1 MKRLLLTPLLL
12 CLASSAHA
20 EKLPKRLY
28 GSWQFTSTAGEA
40 IIGELTITKNYVAY
54 GSALNGVCSDS
65 YEVKRLPD
73 NNDYPDNSIE
83 EKRNYVSYKTYR
95 LILDNPDDCVHEND
109 TLQISFQQF
118 STSQIRTIYPEEPN
132 YINEISLVTYKDETK
147 TGWFPNGFKLTEY
160 IQKSWNW

>member
-12 CLASSAHA
+12 SLASSVDA
-20 EKLPKRLY
+20 EELPKRLY
-28 GSWQFTSTAGEA
+28 GSWQFTSTGGEA

-73 NNDYPDNSIE
+73 NNDYPDNSIK

-95 LILDNPDDCVHEND
+95 LILDNPDDCVHKND

-118 STSQIRTIYPEEPN
+118 STSKIRKIYQEKPKN
-132 YINEISLVTYKDETK
+132 INTISLVTYKDETK
-147 TGWFPNGFKLTEY
+147 TGWFPNGVKLTEY